1 MLNLFLDGFNF
12 GGNAQFG
19 AAAAGV
25 ASDFFFGG
33 YCNLAV
39 FAAKRTNQIT
49 VKVFLYLTFK
59 ITGFE
64 EVLHH
69 SVFERV
75 IRENGE
81 SSARSEHLFA
91 REKHLFQGFHLVVD
105 GYSERLKYAGQVFLN
120 EGINF
125 DF

>member
-33 YCNLAV
+33 YCNLS
-39 FAAKRTNQIT
+39 FFPPKRTHQLAIN
-49 VKVFLYLTFK
+49 VFLYLAFK

-64 EVLHH
+64 KVFHH

-81 SSARSEHLFA
+81 SSARPKHLFA
-91 REKHLFQGFHLVVD
+91 CEKHLLQGFHLVVD
-105 GYSERLKYAGQVFLN
+105 CYSERLEN
-120 EGINF
+120 SS
-125 DF
+125 